1 MATVATLTPTGPQMW
16 NYGEM
21 TLERFRE
28 VTCRFG
34 SENDA
39 SKSTTTSIVKPNP
52 PEAHISELPRALG
65 SAITQTYQDCDSSYQ
80 YSNQYAPRR
89 IFTKLIEPCR
99 NDGYDNAEG
108 DFICRVNDVIANP
121 EGYGY
126 EIADRL
132 GHGTFGQVL
141 RCVTCDNRSFAVKI
155 IKNKPAYFQQALV
168 EVRILQLLNRYYDT
182 RIVKMTDY
190 FVYRKHLCIVFE
202 QLSMNLYD
210 VLKQNS
216 FRGLPINMIKSI
228 MDQLLRALV
237 CLQTQGIIHCDLK
250 PENILLVTFGQENS
264 TEISEE
270 NQILVRTGLGFK
282 LKNRREYEETT
293 GKREN
298 PSRKYSRYSTLRD
311 MIMQAPVKAGLPP
324 EQLSEGVNTSVI
336 C

>member
-1 MATVATLTPTGPQMW
+1 MFSMIGSFDADL
-16 NYGEM
+16 
-21 TLERFRE
+21 L
-28 VTCRFG
+28 FG
-34 SENDA
+34 GNLVFD
-39 SKSTTTSIVKPNP
+39 
-52 PEAHISELPRALG
+52 
-65 SAITQTYQDCDSSYQ
+65 
-80 YSNQYAPRR
+80 
-89 IFTKLIEPCR
+89 R

-141 RCVTCDNRSFAVKI
+141 RCVTCDNRSVAVKI

-216 FRGLPINMIKSI
+216 FRGLPVNMIKSI

-250 PENILLVTFGQENS
+250 PENILLVTKRNTKIKLIDFGSAAFSGYQVYTYIQS
-264 TEISEE
+264 RFYRSPDV
-270 NQILVRTGLGFK
+270 ILGIHPFTTAIDMWSLGCILAELF
-282 LKNRREYEETT
+282 L
-293 GKREN
+293 
-298 PSRKYSRYSTLRD
+298 
-311 MIMQAPVKAGLPP
+311 GLPLFP
-324 EQLSEGVNTSVI
+324 GSSEKDQLTRILALMGSVPCGILDKGRNTG
-336 C
+336 

>member
-1 MATVATLTPTGPQMW
+1 MDKARGRL
-16 NYGEM
+16 
-21 TLERFRE
+21 
-28 VTCRFG
+28 VTSSFG
-34 SENDA
+34 
-39 SKSTTTSIVKPNP
+39 
-52 PEAHISELPRALG
+52 
-65 SAITQTYQDCDSSYQ
+65 
-80 YSNQYAPRR
+80 
-89 IFTKLIEPCR
+89 IFHNTDLSR
-99 NDGYDNAEG
+99 LNDGYDNAEG

-250 PENILLVTFGQENS
+250 PENILLVTHTLVHGSPGGTDTGRTHDMMYATKGQYGQRQGGMGASSMLQQASGQGRVHMHIAAHHRRLGGNNRDRVSPFSQHSSCSSDSFDDPAFASVPSHELS
-264 TEISEE
+264 YMPPAGSEC
-270 NQILVRTGLGFK
+270 NLLGGQRTGRLGSDTPVGLQGK
-282 LKNRREYEETT
+282 ENGEGRVRR
-293 GKREN
+293 GKY
-298 PSRKYSRYSTLRD
+298 PSTD
-311 MIMQAPVKAGLPP
+311 
-324 EQLSEGVNTSVI
+324 
-336 C
+336 